1 MRRTPQSHFTPLHRP
16 IHQGDSETQRK
27 PIAMFIAFGAKSVGF
42 LYVYAGLLGLMY
54 FEIPAFDFQHRS
66 TQPTELK
73 QDGQDSRIFKSRQ
86 SLVANSPVPLARI
99 VSSPLSYHSA
109 SSNPLPVP
117 LARFSHPEN
126 PKIL

>member
-1 MRRTPQSHFTPLHRP
+1 
-16 IHQGDSETQRK
+16 
-27 PIAMFIAFGAKSVGF
+27 MFVGFGAKSVGF
-42 LYVYAGLLGLMY
+42 LYVYAGVLGLMY